1 MRVVTFHFPSHTLYL
16 QILFCAAL
24 SLSQGE
30 CKQNKRSNTVY
41 DPKVLIDQLN
51 AQNNSQKD
59 IQGKF
64 EIVLV
69 TKKISGEFNN
79 NIKNSPVL
87 VFDRHLY
94 DEKLSVQFSSKVY
107 LLFIH
112 ISIQHIKEEH

>member
-1 MRVVTFHFPSHTLYL
+1 MRDVTFHFPSHTLYL
-16 QILFCAAL
+16 QILLCAAL

-41 DPKVLIDQLN
+41 DPKALIDQLN

-69 TKKISGEFNN
+69 TKMMSGGLATLLEGVNN
-79 NIKNSPVL
+79 
-87 VFDRHLY
+87 
-94 DEKLSVQFSSKVY
+94 KLF
-107 LLFIH
+107 
-112 ISIQHIKEEH
+112 